1 MPYQQAIGVSENLLR
16 RLEVKQISNSISAS
30 GVELLAPVGKW
41 DVLEAV
47 IAAGAD
53 AVYLGGKRY
62 NMRLFYKNFNFDD
75 ESLRSAISYAHDRDV
90 KAYVAVNNLL
100 TNAEIDDLAGF
111 LKYLEEI
118 ETDGIIVQDLGVV
131 RLAQE
136 TGLRVP
142 LHASVMMNAHSQE
155 TLCLLKEL
163 GITRV
168 IVSRNASLADIK
180 YWHEQS
186 DLELECFI
194 HGMMCFSQDAQCYWS
209 GMQFGESSNR
219 GRCLMLCRWPF
230 ELIDRETGDVL
241 TPGSAP
247 AVGGYPGP
255 AGPYFLAT
263 KDMCL
268 LPFLPEVIGAGIC
281 SLKIEGRLESA
292 DYLAALTGFYRRAL
306 DRYAADPDG
315 YRFDWDE
322 FQELHRMRVRDFSPL
337 YAFGNPG
344 PLSIGYTGEREPLF
358 FSRATREH
366 AITAVNILFNPSHL
380 APNTSERQGRPLL
393 AVKAGSLDAALA
405 ALEQGADLIYT
416 SGDTFAGQD
425 PWCPDDL
432 ARLLSAAHSILS
444 PERALVVA
452 GTPRIT
458 MPSEIGRT
466 HRFLAALMEL
476 QPRPDGILAGNV
488 GVIQAART
496 TGLPLYADFSCNV
509 ANARTAALLQACG
522 VVQATAA
529 LEFRVEE
536 ILAMPARSPLALEAV
551 VHGQLPCL
559 ISDHC
564 ILAAL
569 LDGATRLQICSGACR
584 QRRFGLRD
592 EAGMVH
598 PLETDTDC
606 RNHLF
611 LAHELALLPYLR
623 SFYGPGFHSLRLEI
637 PRYNAAEAGAVT
649 ALYRANIDRIWN
661 DPNTYEFSVD
671 DWGKLLQT
679 RNATFG
685 AGPYLR
691 GVLVG
696 GGVPI
701 RQMVRSE
708 VG

>member
-1 MPYQQAIGVSENLLR
+1 M
-16 RLEVKQISNSISAS
+16 SNSISAY

-62 NMRLFYKNFNFDD
+62 NMRLFYKNLNFDD
-75 ESLRSAISYAHDRDV
+75 ESLRSAVAYAHEREV
-90 KAYVAVNNLL
+90 KVYVTVNNLF
-100 TNAEIDDLAGF
+100 TNAEIDDLASF

-118 ETDGIIVQDLGVV
+118 EADGIIVQDLGVV

-136 TGLRVP
+136 IGLRVP
-142 LHASVMMNAHSQE
+142 LHASVMMNAHSLEALRFCQ
-155 TLCLLKEL
+155 EL
-163 GITRV
+163 GIARV
-168 IVSRNASLADIK
+168 VVSRNASLADIK

-186 DLELECFI
+186 DLELEYFI
-194 HGMMCFSQDAQCYWS
+194 HGMMCFSQDGQCYWS
-209 GMQFGESSNR
+209 GMQFGQSSNR

-230 ELIDRETGDVL
+230 ELIDRETVDVL
-241 TPGSAP
+241 APGDAP
-247 AVGGYPGP
+247 ATGGHPGP

-263 KDMCL
+263 KDLCL
-268 LPFLPEVIGAGIC
+268 LPFIPEMINTGIC

-292 DYLAALTGFYRRAL
+292 GYLAALTGFYHRAL

-322 FQELHRMRVRDFSPL
+322 FQELYRMRVRDFSPL

-366 AITAVNILFNPSHL
+366 AITAVNTPFNPSRL
-380 APNTSERQGRPLL
+380 TPNTLERQGRPLL
-393 AVKAGSLDAALA
+393 AVKVGSLDAALA

-416 SGDTFAGQD
+416 SGDTFAWQD
-425 PWCPDDL
+425 PWHPADL
-432 ARLLSAAHSILS
+432 ARLLSAASASLS
-444 PERALVVA
+444 AYHPPAQALVVA

-496 TGLPLYADFSCNV
+496 TGLPIYADFSCNV
-509 ANARTAALLQACG
+509 ANARTAALLQAYG

-529 LEFRVEE
+529 LEFRAEE
-536 ILAMPARSPLALEAV
+536 ILALPARSPLAMEAV

-564 ILAAL
+564 IPAAL
-569 LDGATRLQICSGACR
+569 LDDATRLQICSGACR

-592 EAGMVH
+592 EAGMIH

-606 RNHLF
+606 RSHLF

-623 SFYGPGFHSLRLEI
+623 SLYGAGFHSLRLEI
-637 PRYNAAEAGAVT
+637 PGYNAAEAGAVT
-649 ALYRANIDRIWN
+649 ALYRANIDRLWG
-661 DPNTYEFSVD
+661 DPATYEFVPG
-671 DWGKLLQT
+671 DWDRLLQV
-679 RNATFG
+679 RKATFG

-691 GVLVG
+691 GVKSEARYPSG
-696 GGVPI
+696 G
-701 RQMVRSE
+701 
-708 VG
+708 